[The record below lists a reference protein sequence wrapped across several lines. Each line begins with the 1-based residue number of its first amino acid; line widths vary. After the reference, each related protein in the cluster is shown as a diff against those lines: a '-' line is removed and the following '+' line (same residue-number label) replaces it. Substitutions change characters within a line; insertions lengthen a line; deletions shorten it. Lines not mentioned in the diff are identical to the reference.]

1 MICHHAHHLILA
13 LGEEIEPDHLILFV
27 KAADEHAFDVEPA
40 KDDVNEH
47 DFADH
52 HLHHSRVAI
61 QLVQLKLKILLI
73 CLLHIEK
80 DEIDIVIGRVV
91 TLRGWSLNL
100 ILRVAVWV
108 AGPFQHIPSQKRMRD
123 GDVVL

>member
-1 MICHHAHHLILA
+1 M
-13 LGEEIEPDHLILFV
+13 
-27 KAADEHAFDVEPA
+27 
-40 KDDVNEH
+40 
-47 DFADH
+47 
-52 HLHHSRVAI
+52 AI

-100 ILRVAVWV
+100 ILRVAVRV
-108 AGPFQHIPSQKRMRD
+108 AGPFQHIPRQERMRD
-123 GDVVL
+123 GDVICL